1 MTDMLSKLRSLQ
13 RGQRLRFTPSLPKV
27 RYLDRKGGKQKRVDA
42 GGPEERL
49 ARRMQGKMIYEFIVP
64 MICAMPVR
72 TRTTRG
78 KGDLCGTASNRHDAE
93 QGRAKAKMRYV

>member
-64 MICAMPVR
+64 MICARHEARAIFVEPHQ
-72 TRTTRG
+72 T
-78 KGDLCGTASNRHDAE
+78 GTMQNKVGQKQR
-93 QGRAKAKMRYV
+93 